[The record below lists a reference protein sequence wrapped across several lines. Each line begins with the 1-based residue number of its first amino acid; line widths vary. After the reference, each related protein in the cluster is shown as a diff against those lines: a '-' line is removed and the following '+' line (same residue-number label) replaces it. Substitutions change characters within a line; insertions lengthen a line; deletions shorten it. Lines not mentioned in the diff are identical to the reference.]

1 MMGGEKFRAGQK
13 QLMIQSTTSCV
24 KHGGG
29 SVMEWACMAAKGTG
43 SLVFMD
49 DVTPDRSICMN
60 SEA

>member
-1 MMGGEKFRAGQK
+1 MGRKKCGEGKE
-13 QLMIQSTTSCV
+13 QLVSESTTSCV